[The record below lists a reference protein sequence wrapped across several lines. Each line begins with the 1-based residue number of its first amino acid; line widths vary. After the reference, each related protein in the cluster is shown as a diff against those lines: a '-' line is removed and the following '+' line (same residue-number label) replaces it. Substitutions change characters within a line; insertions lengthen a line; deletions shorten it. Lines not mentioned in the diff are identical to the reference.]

1 MVSQN
6 TLIKRAIQ
14 ETKKSSHEVFRFG
27 VVIFNK
33 NKILS
38 TGTNSIRA
46 ARNLHPRFFRWPG
59 SVHAEAAAILN
70 AKTDLSGSS
79 MFIIRVNRVGDLMY
93 ARPCEHCLKY
103 IKEVGIKKIIYS
115 ISNDEFGVKLL

>member
-1 MVSQN
+1 MISQS

-14 ETKKSSHEVFRFG
+14 ETKKSSHEAFRFG

-59 SVHAEAAAILN
+59 SVHAEVAAILN
-70 AKTDLSGSS
+70 AKTNLSGSS
-79 MFIIRVNRVGDLMY
+79 MFIIRVNRAGDLMY
-93 ARPCEHCLKY
+93 SRPCKYCLKY
-103 IKEVGIKKIIYS
+103 IQEVGIKKIIYS
-115 ISNDEFGVKLL
+115 ISNDEFGIKFI

>member
-1 MVSQN
+1 MISQN
-6 TLIKRAIQ
+6 TLMKRAIR
-14 ETKKSSHEVFRFG
+14 ETKKSSQELFRFG

-46 ARNLHPRFFRWPG
+46 ARKLHPRFFRWPG
-59 SVHAEAAAILN
+59 SVHAEVAAILN
-70 AKTDLSGSS
+70 AKTNLSGSS
-79 MFIIRVNRVGDLMY
+79 IFIIRVNKAGDLMY
-93 ARPCEHCLKY
+93 SRPCEHCLRY

-115 ISNDEFGVKLL
+115 ISNDEFGIKFI

>member
-6 TLIKRAIQ
+6 TLIKKARQ
-14 ETKKSSHEVFRFG
+14 ETQKSNHAQFKFG

-59 SVHAEAAAILN
+59 SVHAEVAAILN
-70 AKTDLSGSS
+70 AKTDLTGSS
-79 MFIIRVNRVGDLMY
+79 IFIIRINKAGDLMY
-93 ARPCEHCLKY
+93 SRPCKYCLRY
-103 IKEVGIKKIIYS
+103 IKKVGIKKIIYS
-115 ISNDEFGVKLL
+115 ISHDEFGIKFL

>member
-1 MVSQN
+1 MVSQT
-6 TLIKRAIQ
+6 TLMKRAIQ
-14 ETKKSSHEVFRFG
+14 ETKKSSHELFRFG

-59 SVHAEAAAILN
+59 SVHAEVAAILS
-70 AKTDLSGSS
+70 AKTNLSGSS
-79 MFIIRVNRVGDLMY
+79 MFIVRVNKAGNLMY
-93 ARPCEHCLKY
+93 SRPCEHCLKY
-103 IKEVGIKKIIYS
+103 IIEVGIKKIIYS
-115 ISNDEFGVKLL
+115 ISDDEFGVKFL